1 VETDTVTA
9 KGLVCWKLVMKDLQ
23 VVESILKGN
32 EEKVIRITEAGRA
45 VAVEFKFAIG
55 AEEE

>member
-1 VETDTVTA
+1 MTA